1 MQGMTTRDAFDWAMA
16 LGYIPCKYY
25 AKPIPPLVKPQLV
38 DLVRKFILAV
48 WVKYMST
55 MVRFNMLRLR
65 VTVSS
70 FLIRRVRCSVV
81 AGKATTNIQVLH
93 ANP

>member
-1 MQGMTTRDAFDWAMA
+1 MQGMTTREAFDWAMS

-25 AKPIPPLVKPQLV
+25 GKPLPPHFKPQLV

-48 WVKYMST
+48 WVHYIST
-55 MVRFNMLRLR
+55 MVRLNMLHVR
-65 VTVSS
+65 VTVDSY
-70 FLIRRVRCSVV
+70 LLKRVRCSVV